1 MQRATKL
8 LRFGVEE
15 VQPGQAMTNKQRLS
29 PEIGDLIVM
38 IEVAVEAGI
47 VDPVGIEL
55 GKVAKRQQLA
65 RFLQT
70 QPD

>member
-1 MQRATKL
+1 
-8 LRFGVEE
+8 
-15 VQPGQAMTNKQRLS
+15 MTNKQRLS
-29 PEIGDLIVM
+29 LEIGDLIVM